1 MMINDL
7 LNRSE
12 VCSLSCFPG
21 FENSAQL
28 IFFNFAISGFGGNI
42 LNNLDYLPQQMT
54 KKSV

>member
-28 IFFNFAISGFGGNI
+28 IFLNFAISGFGGNI